1 MAGARFVAKAEYLR
15 VGVLTARHIVL
26 APAYRF
32 TTMVAESFP
41 LSESC
46 FQKVTN

>member
-1 MAGARFVAKAEYLR
+1 MAA
-15 VGVLTARHIVL
+15 ARHIVL
-26 APAYRF
+26 AQSYRF
-32 TTMVAESFP
+32 TMMVAEFFP